1 MNGVE
6 NVIIARNGEV
16 VRIYQN
22 NAEIVAEIPTGKLGV
37 DRKQLTPLDSQLVK
51 NRKRIAYNC
60 SVFISAVFDSTWK
73 MLDLQIS
80 SIDILEE
87 SSFEELKDKI
97 IEEIKSNIAQEV
109 VKLNYNDKQI
119 KEYLAASIR
128 RKIYKATDIKPVV
141 FLHVSQVN

>member
-97 IEEIKSNIAQEV
+97 IENSKRLREAYEKMDGNERKKQE
-109 VKLNYNDKQI
+109 LYFWG
-119 KEYLAASIR
+119 
-128 RKIYKATDIKPVV
+128 DI
-141 FLHVSQVN
+141 FVN